1 MHKQACMHLDGNALV
16 DALMSPSE
24 DTEVSSAAERPS
36 FEQAYGESFEMVL
49 RALRRYGVPKE
60 QVEDALQEVFTT
72 VHDRLS
78 SFEGRS
84 SVRTWV
90 YGVARRVARNHR
102 ARDREEAFDPT
113 QIDELEK
120 QLDQSASQ
128 RDASERNVEKL
139 DAARLLYNLL
149 GQLTPERS
157 EILILVELEQMTV
170 AEAAEVLQ
178 ENRHTLQSRLA
189 RAREDLA
196 RVYRRRVAE
205 QTWRRQCGTK
215 TQR

>member
-1 MHKQACMHLDGNALV
+1 MHLDGNALA

-24 DTEVSSAAERPS
+24 DTEASSGAERPS
-36 FEQAYGESFEMVL
+36 FEQAYGESFDMVV

-60 QVEDALQEVFTT
+60 QLEDALQEVFTT

-84 SVRTWV
+84 SLRTWV
-90 YGVARRVARNHR
+90 YGIARRVARNHR
-102 ARDREEAFDPT
+102 SPEREEAFDPT

-120 QLDQSASQ
+120 QLDHGASQ
-128 RDASERNVEKL
+128 RDESERNVEKL

-149 GQLTPERS
+149 AQLAPERS

-205 QTWRRQCGTK
+205 QAWRRQCVTK